1 MWLGQA
7 MRSQLLLVFFLAGLH
22 VALAQEPYR
31 LQPGDTVELWVAQDQ
46 QLNRQVSI
54 GPDGRVSLPLVGQ
67 ILAHDLTIDELSS
80 ALKERLQTY
89 YTENLD
95 ITLMLQPS
103 EILARSVF
111 VAGDVENPGVYPFRP
126 DMTVMHV
133 VSVAGGLYRAPFA
146 AADQDRSTML
156 RGDIARTQN
165 RVNQLGAVVA
175 RLQAELS
182 SASSIDPT
190 QEELAGIAP
199 EVLGGLVAQEQA
211 VLDMRVAELRIR
223 ERSQEQ
229 LKAIAMRNLEAVK
242 AQLQSVETR
251 IDLTRQRLE
260 NANKL
265 IAQGFAQGAQRLEL
279 ESTIASMEGER
290 SDYMAR
296 VATQEA
302 EVINHDAT
310 MEAFVQTRNAGLLTA
325 LNDTRR
331 EREALVSTLND
342 SIRALKAYEDA
353 SAGTQTTVITY
364 SVLRTREG
372 KSEEIP
378 VDELTRLEP
387 GDLVRVVRMLSP
399 AGTITVAG
407 D

>member
-1 MWLGQA
+1 
-7 MRSQLLLVFFLAGLH
+7 MRSRLLLVFFLAGLH
-22 VALAQEPYR
+22 AAFAQEPYK

-46 QLNRQVSI
+46 QLNRQVSL

-67 ILAHDLTIDELSS
+67 VVAQDLTIDALSDV
-80 ALKERLQTY
+80 LKERLQTY

-126 DMTVMHV
+126 DMTVMHA

-156 RGDIARTQN
+156 RGDIARAQD
-165 RVNQLGAVVA
+165 RVNQLGAVMA

-182 SASSIDPT
+182 NSPTIDPT
-190 QEELAGIAP
+190 RQELAGIVP
-199 EVLGGLVAQEQA
+199 EVLAPLVAQEQA

-223 ERSQEQ
+223 EKSQEQ
-229 LKAIAMRNLEAVK
+229 LKAVAIRSLEAVK

-251 IDLTRQRLE
+251 IGLTRQRLD

-279 ESTIASMEGER
+279 ESTIASMEGEK
-290 SDYMAR
+290 SEYVAK
-296 VATQEA
+296 VATHEA

-310 MEAFVQTRNAGLLTA
+310 MEAFVQTRNAALLTA

-331 EREALVSTLND
+331 EREALISTLND
-342 SIRALKAYEDA
+342 SSRALKAYEDA
-353 SAGTQTTVITY
+353 SAGAQATVITY
-364 SVLRTREG
+364 SVLRNRDG
-372 KSEEIP
+372 MSEEIP
-378 VDELTRLEP
+378 VDELTRLES

-399 AGTITVAG
+399 AGTMTVAG
-407 D
+407 E

>member
-1 MWLGQA
+1 
-7 MRSQLLLVFFLAGLH
+7 MRIQLISVLFLAGAH
-22 VALAQEPYR
+22 AAFAQEAYK

-67 ILAHDLTIDELSS
+67 IVAHDLTIDELSA
-80 ALKERLQTY
+80 ALKDRLQTY

-111 VAGDVENPGVYPFRP
+111 VSGDVENPGVYPYRP

-156 RGDIARTQN
+156 RGDIARAQS

-175 RLQAELS
+175 RLQAELANS
-182 SASSIDPT
+182 PT
-190 QEELAGIAP
+190 INPAQEELAGIAP
-199 EVLGGLVAQEQA
+199 EALTPLLAQEQA

-223 ERSQEQ
+223 GKSQEQ
-229 LKAIAMRNLEAVK
+229 LKAIAIRNLEAAK
-242 AQLQSVETR
+242 SQLQSVERR

-265 IAQGFAQGAQRLEL
+265 IAQGFTQGAQRLEL
-279 ESTIASMEGER
+279 EGTIASMEGER
-290 SDYMAR
+290 SEYLAG

-302 EVINHDAT
+302 EVVNHDAT
-310 MEAFVQTRNAGLLTA
+310 MEAFVQTRNAEILTE
-325 LNDTRR
+325 LNTTRR

-342 SIRALKAYEDA
+342 SIRALKAYDDA
-353 SAGTQTTVITY
+353 SAGAQATVITY
-364 SVLRTREG
+364 SVLRTRDG
-372 KSEEIP
+372 KSEQVP

-387 GDLVRVVRMLSP
+387 GDLVRVTRMLSP

>member
-1 MWLGQA
+1 
-7 MRSQLLLVFFLAGLH
+7 MRSRLLLVFFLAGLH
-22 VALAQEPYR
+22 AAFAEEPYK

-46 QLNRQVSI
+46 QLNRQVSL

-67 ILAHDLTIDELSS
+67 VVAQDLTIDALSDV
-80 ALKERLQTY
+80 LKERLQTY

-126 DMTVMHV
+126 DMTVMHA

-156 RGDIARTQN
+156 RGDIARAQD
-165 RVNQLGAVVA
+165 RVNQLGAVMA

-182 SASSIDPT
+182 NSPTIDPT
-190 QEELAGIAP
+190 RQELAGIVP
-199 EVLGGLVAQEQA
+199 EVLAPLVAQEQA

-223 ERSQEQ
+223 EKSQEQ
-229 LKAIAMRNLEAVK
+229 LKAVAIRSLEAVK

-251 IDLTRQRLE
+251 IGLTRQRLD

-279 ESTIASMEGER
+279 ESTIASMEGEK
-290 SDYMAR
+290 SEYVAK
-296 VATQEA
+296 VATHEA

-310 MEAFVQTRNAGLLTA
+310 MEAFVQTRNAALLTA

-331 EREALVSTLND
+331 EREALISTLND
-342 SIRALKAYEDA
+342 STRALKAYEDA
-353 SAGTQTTVITY
+353 SAGAQATVITY
-364 SVLRTREG
+364 SVLRNRDG
-372 KSEEIP
+372 MSEEIP
-378 VDELTRLEP
+378 VDELTRLES

-399 AGTITVAG
+399 AGTMTVAG
-407 D
+407 E